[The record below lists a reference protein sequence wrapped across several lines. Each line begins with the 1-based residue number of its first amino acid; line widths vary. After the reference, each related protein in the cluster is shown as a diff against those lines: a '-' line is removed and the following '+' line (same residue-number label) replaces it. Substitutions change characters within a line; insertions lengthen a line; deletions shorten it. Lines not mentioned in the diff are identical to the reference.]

1 MVNLTSVLFGRP
13 PHLIYGVKRGKVP
26 TSLRP
31 NVILKKQALGSKNF
45 DILRAKLSG
54 FILLFEMVQ

>member
-1 MVNLTSVLFGRP
+1 MVNLSSVVFGRP

-31 NVILKKQALGSKNF
+31 NVILKKQALGSKYFFGLDNLF
-45 DILRAKLSG
+45 RVEILSL
-54 FILLFEMVQ
+54 